1 MLKEKKLPFKCT
13 TVSEKIKAPPETNSK
28 TTGIQGALRVNSADH
43 RLCFDFHAGPRP
55 RQHRPNR
62 RRPLCKADNP
72 KETPPGSVQTSIK
85 LASRKEGNGKE
96 TWNFPVLTLAWGGR
110 WKNLFPDNLSTQI
123 NLHTGL
129 KAEFTFFLWSVK
141 PQENN

>member
-96 TWNFPVLTLAWGGR
+96 T
-110 WKNLFPDNLSTQI
+110 
-123 NLHTGL
+123 
-129 KAEFTFFLWSVK
+129 
-141 PQENN
+141 